1 MASVNVPAASLRP
14 GIVPIRAGASQ
25 ENRLVAA
32 AKRGCAA
39 AFEELCRPHTG
50 RLLQMTL
57 RITRNQEDS
66 EDAVQDSLMRAL
78 IYIRNFDGRSS
89 FSTWLTR
96 IATNSALMILRKKR
110 NSREMALEEQ
120 TEDGNERVYEIRD
133 HRPDPEKRFEERE
146 RAEMLYAA
154 IERLRPKLKRVVE
167 LQQLQEHS
175 LEKTA
180 KVLGISLTATKGR
193 LFHAR
198 ATLRKSPSVRA
209 MCQRIPARRI
219 SMASAA

>member
-1 MASVNVPAASLRP
+1 MGSVSILGQSCVHRSVPLRTQTSEE
-14 GIVPIRAGASQ
+14 G
-25 ENRLVAA
+25 RLVAA
-32 AKRGCAA
+32 AKRGCKA

-50 RLLQMTL
+50 RLLHMTM

-66 EDAVQDSLMRAL
+66 EDALQDSLMRGLAH
-78 IYIRNFDGRSS
+78 IKNFDGRSS

-110 NSREMALEEQ
+110 AARELALEGQ
-120 TEDGNERVYEIRD
+120 GEDGNDRVYEIRD
-133 HRPDPEKRFEERE
+133 GRPDPEKQYEEQE

-154 IERLRPKLKRVVE
+154 IAKLRPKLKRVVE

-175 LEKTA
+175 LEETA
-180 KVLGISLTATKGR
+180 KVLAISVTATKGR

-198 ATLRKSPSVRA
+198 AALRNSPRFRVLRQKSEHKTS
-209 MCQRIPARRI
+209 QL
-219 SMASAA
+219 SAA